1 MGHIPHG
8 RVGSERTSPVTFWF
22 PDHPFA
28 NFYPCPVTIDG
39 HTYPTVEHYYQA
51 AKFANH
57 SEIRRKVAGS
67 ADPTSAKALSR
78 QYQSLVRRDWDTV
91 KELVMYE
98 AQVAKFAQHPDL
110 RTKLIDSQGRDLV
123 EDSPDDDYWGRTSVG
138 KGFNRMGVLLIN
150 LKFYQRILL
159 RLLSAYT
166 DTIQPP
172 HLSTILH
179 SPDLH
184 IVCTPGHCE
193 HSLNSILSATPTRF
207 NPLFSCQCKRSI
219 CSRQWR
225 RSSLYT
231 RILGKPHVPRLGNVD
246 QIEDTP
252 GRPVLHLCPIVR
264 IEALAVEIADP

>member
-1 MGHIPHG
+1 MNPVSAHRALSLTLDNRSFDVAVSIVKDHFELSEITLLSNNPEKVAAFGQSGIDVCRSSCWAPEADDSSAYIDTKVQEMGHIPHG

-110 RTKLIDSQGRDLV
+110 RTKLIDSHGRDLV
-123 EDSPDDDYWGRTSVG
+123 EDSPDDDYWGRTSVD
-138 KGFNRMGVLLIN
+138 KGFNRMGVLLM
-150 LKFYQRILL
+150 QL
-159 RLLSAYT
+159 R
-166 DTIQPP
+166 
-172 HLSTILH
+172 
-179 SPDLH
+179 
-184 IVCTPGHCE
+184 E
-193 HSLNSILSATPTRF
+193 SL
-207 NPLFSCQCKRSI
+207 
-219 CSRQWR
+219 
-225 RSSLYT
+225 
-231 RILGKPHVPRLGNVD
+231 
-246 QIEDTP
+246 
-252 GRPVLHLCPIVR
+252 
-264 IEALAVEIADP
+264 